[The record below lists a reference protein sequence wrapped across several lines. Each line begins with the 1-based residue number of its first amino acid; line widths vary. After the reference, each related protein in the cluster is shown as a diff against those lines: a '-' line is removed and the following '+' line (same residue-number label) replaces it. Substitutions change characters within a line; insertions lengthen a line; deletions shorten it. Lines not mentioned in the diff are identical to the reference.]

1 MKTLRELREKTL
13 TPAEKKKREEI
24 AKAMEKDNPDMP
36 MDKKMAIA
44 TATAKRVAEE
54 KTVRQLL
61 DPKKEV
67 MVVKMMG
74 KRHKV
79 IVIDK
84 SKEKEYLSKGWT
96 LAEETQL
103 DEDGH
108 TDVASMKNKV
118 KIAMS
123 ALQKMQTELGKLQD
137 GDSLPS
143 WWTNKV
149 AVAVDKLDGM
159 ADYIDTQVESV
170 QEATDLYN
178 KGGIQIVRVSMARG
192 KVGVEMTVGNKQIEL
207 SDVQFK
213 NLQRALPKINLRQG
227 LGEATDLYNVELNET
242 ASMYLHIKGMR
253 TAAAHAKKDG
263 ADLKDKDLMRKYHTY
278 HMKKNNRMTHF
289 TTNSDGSRDF
299 NSIGKGTKIEPKH
312 YKDIFKKNKKES
324 VEEAVTEAKGKYA
337 SDAQMDDFLKG
348 MEKHPDVKKM
358 SNHYNRPVGDIVKA
372 LRARVSV
379 NRLSGGNVYTLN
391 FTDKDSKLKVKAKKR
406 YAPIKEAVSPAQQAA
421 IAISKKERGEKP
433 KNEASAA
440 ADARRAMKSRGA
452 TKGMATTKKDKD
464 TEATD
469 DDRKAASKNI
479 IMQLRKAADLP
490 TGAEVDFNRGKG
502 KVSRDQAK
510 AALARFD
517 ALSKPNEKERFQKS
531 IRSLSD
537 IKKILGR

>member
-54 KTVRQLL
+54 KTVRQLI

-74 KRHKV
+74 KQHKV

-123 ALQKMQTELGKLQD
+123 ALQKMQMELSKLQD

-159 ADYIDTQVESV
+159 ADYIDTQVESL
-170 QEATDLYN
+170 D
-178 KGGIQIVRVSMARG
+178 
-192 KVGVEMTVGNKQIEL
+192 
-207 SDVQFK
+207 
-213 NLQRALPKINLRQG
+213 
-227 LGEATDLYNVELNET
+227 ET

-263 ADLKDKDLMRKYHTY
+263 ADLNDKDLMRKYHTY

-289 TTNSDGSRDF
+289 TTNSDGSRSF
-299 NSIGKGTKIEPKH
+299 NSIGDGTKIEPKH
-312 YKDIFKKNKKES
+312 YKDIFKKKVKNEGI
-324 VEEAVTEAKGKYA
+324 EEAVTEAKGKYA

>member
-54 KTVRQLL
+54 KTVRQLI

-74 KRHKV
+74 KQHKV

-123 ALQKMQTELGKLQD
+123 ALQKMQMELSKLQD

-159 ADYIDTQVESV
+159 ADYIDTQVESL
-170 QEATDLYN
+170 D
-178 KGGIQIVRVSMARG
+178 
-192 KVGVEMTVGNKQIEL
+192 
-207 SDVQFK
+207 
-213 NLQRALPKINLRQG
+213 
-227 LGEATDLYNVELNET
+227 ET

-289 TTNSDGSRDF
+289 TTNSDGSRSF
-299 NSIGKGTKIEPKH
+299 NSIGDGTKIEPKH